1 MLTEDNL
8 RTTRT
13 CLDWLH
19 DQKICSDLDDY
30 RSIMDTLDALLLACT
45 IGKQTEAI
53 KAFEDYGEEVYE

>member
-1 MLTEDNL
+1 MLTEDNI

-13 CLDWLH
+13 CLGRLH
-19 DQKICSDLDDY
+19 DQKICSDLDGY

-53 KAFEDYGEEVYE
+53 KSLEEYGEEIEQ